1 MFLSYPTRRSLSIGF
16 AKKYFSSLKQAR
28 SIFLSF
34 QPNHLVKPE
43 QIFCIFIASNAKNSL
58 VHPPLLALASSVET
72 IFYKTAFLFQQRV
85 FPQNQ
90 LLAYLF
96 RGWFLQKY
104 AQNPLYRHQ
113 ASFFSSLFREHFFSP
128 FCLLAAKGSLF
139 STFQLYSTKF
149 HDIFQQFLPFISAI
163 ICL

>member
-58 VHPPLLALASSVET
+58 VNPPLLALASSVET

-90 LLAYLF
+90 LLCLEDDSYKNM
-96 RGWFLQKY
+96 RK
-104 AQNPLYRHQ
+104 NPLYRHQ

-149 HDIFQQFLPFISAI
+149 HDIFQQSLPFISAI